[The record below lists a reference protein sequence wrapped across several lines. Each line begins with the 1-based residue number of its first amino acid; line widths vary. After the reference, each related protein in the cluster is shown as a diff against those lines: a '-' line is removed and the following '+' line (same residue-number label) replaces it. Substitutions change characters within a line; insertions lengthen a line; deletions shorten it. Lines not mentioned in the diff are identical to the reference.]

1 MGLDFVAFW
10 LFGGLL
16 LGPPTSCQKWFV
28 FPISHTKNLAAPGPA
43 PFSNFWPFGP
53 SFPCILALWA
63 LISFHFRFVGLDF
76 LAFWPCGPSFPFI
89 FALWALPS
97 LHFGS
102 LGGQLLGSL
111 PPTSC
116 QKRSVFPISHT
127 KTIAAPGPAP
137 ITNFWPFGPSF
148 AFILALWAFISFYF
162 GLVGLY
168 CFCIDWPV
176 GLHFLAFWQFGPS
189 LPFILAFGLPY
200 RLPFYFLS
208 VRRGLGAQGVAS
220 PPQTPTG
227 KSCPGPKYVS
237 LHVSAC
243 LCHITPYKKI
253 GHISF
258 CCAKL
263 TYHCLNLRFKFDFF
277 AAKIS
282 SPSCAYVRPK
292 RDTDA
297 TR

>member
-1 MGLDFVAFW
+1 MGLHFL
-10 LFGGLL
+10 LFLPC
-16 LGPPTSCQKWFV
+16 GPC
-28 FPISHTKNLAAPGPA
+28 L
-43 PFSNFWPFGP
+43 
-53 SFPCILALWA
+53 PCILALW
-63 LISFHFRFVGLDF
+63 
-76 LAFWPCGPSFPFI
+76 
-89 FALWALPS
+89 
-97 LHFGS
+97 GS
-102 LGGQLLGSL
+102 ASGVPP

-116 QKRSVFPISHT
+116 QKRSVFPMSHT

-168 CFCIDWPV
+168 CFCIGLWAFISLHFGNL
-176 GLHFLAFWQFGPS
+176 GLHCL
-189 LPFILAFGLPY
+189 ILAFGLPY

-208 VRRGLGAQGVAS
+208 DRRGLGAQGVAS

-243 LCHITPYKKI
+243 LCYITPYKKI

-277 AAKIS
+277 AAKNGPFAQ
-282 SPSCAYVRPK
+282 SPIQRI
-292 RDTDA
+292 
-297 TR
+297 